1 MRRSSLSGFLGIGL
15 VGLLGLAAASN
26 AEPRAY
32 ASPEEV
38 KPLAVGSAV
47 PSVALQRVSG
57 ESVDLAT
64 LVAERG
70 ALLVF
75 YRGGW

>member
-1 MRRSSLSGFLGIGL
+1 MVLL
-15 VGLLGLAAASN
+15 VMLLASPALPGAAESRAT
-26 AEPRAY
+26 EPRAY
-32 ASPEEV
+32 PSAEAV
-38 KPLAVGSAV
+38 KPLAVGAAV
-47 PSVALQRVSG
+47 PSVSVQTVEG
-57 ESVDLAT
+57 ERVDLAT